1 MLTTIARR
9 EGVPQF
15 LDRFERIVV
24 VCLYLFLVY
33 RFANAVV
40 EAPING
46 VYLITELVVMLMVL
60 CRRSTDHIS
69 ASPVDWIIAFGGTFA
84 SMMLIPGTKVEAVGL
99 LPEVLLFVGI
109 AISFGAK
116 LQLRRSFGIVA
127 ANRGVKKTG
136 LYAMVRHP
144 MYLGYFFVQ
153 GGMLLLN
160 FGSWNL
166 AVLSFWAVLQIE
178 RVRAEE
184 NMLALDPVYRTHMQ
198 TTKYRLL
205 PLVY

>member
-1 MLTTIARR
+1 MVATVAGRQSVTQI
-9 EGVPQF
+9 
-15 LDRFERIVV
+15 LDRCERIVV
-24 VCLYLFLVY
+24 VLLYLFLVY
-33 RFANAVV
+33 RFASAVV
-40 EAPING
+40 EAPINA
-46 VYLITELVVMLMVL
+46 VYLVTELAVMLMVL

-69 ASPVDWIIAFGGTFA
+69 ASPVDWMIAFGGTFA
-84 SMMLIPGTKVEAVGL
+84 SMMLVPGVRVEAVGL
-99 LPEVLLFVGI
+99 LPEAMLFVGI
-109 AISFGAK
+109 CISFGAK

-160 FGSWNL
+160 FGIWNL
-166 AVLSFWAVLQIE
+166 AVLALWAVLQIE

-184 NMLALDPVYRTHMQ
+184 KVLARDPVYRSHMQ
-198 TTKYRLL
+198 STPYRLL

>member
-9 EGVPQF
+9 KGVPQF
-15 LDRFERIVV
+15 LDRFERVAV
-24 VCLYLFLVY
+24 VCLYVFLVY

-40 EAPING
+40 EAPINA
-46 VYLITELVVMLMVL
+46 VYLVTELAVMVMVL

-84 SMMLIPGTKVEAVGL
+84 AMMLIPGTRVEGL
-99 LPEVLLFVGI
+99 GPLPEALLFAGI

-144 MYLGYFFVQ
+144 MYLGYFLVQ
-153 GGMLLLN
+153 AGMLMLN
-160 FGSWNL
+160 FGIWNL
-166 AVLSFWAVLQIE
+166 AVLSLWAVLQIE

-184 NMLALDPVYRTHMQ
+184 RMLSMDPVYRTHMQ
-198 TTKYRLL
+198 TTRYRLL

>member
-1 MLTTIARR
+1 METTAVTRQGIPR
-9 EGVPQF
+9 F
-15 LDRFERIVV
+15 LDRFERVV
-24 VCLYLFLVY
+24 VVLLYLFLVY

-40 EAPING
+40 EAPINA

-60 CRRSTDHIS
+60 CRRSTHHIS
-69 ASPVDWIIAFGGTFA
+69 ASPVDWVIAFGGTFA
-84 SMMLIPGTKVEAVGL
+84 SMMLIPGTRVEAAGV
-99 LPEVLLFVGI
+99 LPEAMLLVGI
-109 AISFGAK
+109 VISFGAK

-160 FGSWNL
+160 FGAWNL
-166 AVLSFWAVLQIE
+166 AVLTLWAALQIE

-184 NMLALDPVYRTHMQ
+184 RMLALDPIYRTHMQ
-198 TTKYRLL
+198 TTRYRLL

>member
-1 MLTTIARR
+1 MTTTAAGRQS
-9 EGVPQF
+9 VPQI
-15 LDRFERIVV
+15 LDRCERFAVV
-24 VCLYLFLVY
+24 FLYLLLVY
-33 RFANAVV
+33 RFASAVV
-40 EAPING
+40 EAPINV
-46 VYLITELVVMLMVL
+46 VYLITEFAVMLMVI

-69 ASPVDWIIAFGGTFA
+69 ASPVDWAIAFGGTFA
-84 SMMLIPGTKVEAVGL
+84 SMMLVPGARIEAVGL

-109 AISFGAK
+109 GISFGAK

-136 LYAMVRHP
+136 LYAIVRHP
-144 MYLGYFFVQ
+144 MYLGYFFIQ

-160 FGSWNL
+160 FGIWNL
-166 AVLSFWAVLQIE
+166 AVLALWAVLQIE

-184 NMLALDPVYRTHMQ
+184 KVLARDPVYRSHMQ
-198 TTKYRLL
+198 STPYRLL